1 MKIKML
7 LFFLLLGGI
16 VSAQERSAAVEQ
28 AVQEQTARY
37 NLSAEQIVQM
47 YVVEERRERNLH
59 EIEVLRES
67 NYRLYLEKKQSVRKN
82 SEGTIRQI
90 LHKEQR
96 FILDQEQAT
105 YRQATS
111 NLIQQMRQDGKSKE
125 DIELALLERG

>member
-16 VSAQERSAAVEQ
+16 VSAQERSATVEQ
-28 AVQEQTARY
+28 AVQEHIARY
-37 NLSAEQIVQM
+37 NLSDEQVAQM
-47 YVVEERRERNLH
+47 YVIEERRERNLQ

-67 NYRLYLEKKQSVRKN
+67 NYRLYLEKQQSVRNN
-82 SEGTIRQI
+82 SEGTIRQV

-96 FILDQEQAT
+96 YILDQEQAA

-111 NLIQQMRQDGKSKE
+111 NLIQQMRQEGKSKE
-125 DIELALLERG
+125 EIELALLERG

>member
-7 LFFLLLGGI
+7 FFFLLLGGI

-37 NLSAEQIVQM
+37 SLSDEQVAQM
-47 YVVEERRERNLH
+47 YVVEERRERNLQ

-67 NYRLYLEKKQSVRKN
+67 NYRLYLEKQQSVREH

-96 FILDQEQAT
+96 FVLDQEQAN

-111 NLIQQMRQDGKSKE
+111 NLIQQMRQEGKSKE
-125 DIELALLERG
+125 EIELALLERG

>member
-47 YVVEERRERNLH
+47 YVVEERRERNLQ

-96 FILDQEQAT
+96 FILDQEQAA

-125 DIELALLERG
+125 DIELALLERS

>member
-7 LFFLLLGGI
+7 FFFLLLGGI

-37 NLSAEQIVQM
+37 NLSTEQVTQM
-47 YVVEERRERNLH
+47 YVVEERRERNLQ

-67 NYRLYLEKKQSVRKN
+67 NYRLYLEKQQSIRQN

-96 FILDQEQAT
+96 LVLDQQQAN

-111 NLIQQMRQDGKSKE
+111 NLIQQMRQEGKSKE
-125 DIELALLERG
+125 EIELALLERG

>member
-28 AVQEQTARY
+28 AVQEQTVRY
-37 NLSAEQIVQM
+37 SLSAEQVAQM
-47 YVVEERRERNLH
+47 YVVEERRERNLQ

-67 NYRLYLEKKQSVRKN
+67 NYRLYLEKKKSVRTH
-82 SEGTIRQI
+82 SEGNIRQI
-90 LHKEQR
+90 LDNEQR
-96 FILDQEQAT
+96 FILNQEQAA

-111 NLIQQMRQDGKSKE
+111 NLIQQMRQEGKSKE
-125 DIELALLERG
+125 EIELALLERG

>member
-47 YVVEERRERNLH
+47 YVVEERRERNLQ

-90 LHKEQR
+90 LNKEQR
-96 FILDQEQAT
+96 FTLDQEQAT

>member
-47 YVVEERRERNLH
+47 YVVEERRERNLQ

-90 LHKEQR
+90 LNKEQR
-96 FILDQEQAT
+96 FTLDQEQAT
-105 YRQATS
+105 YRQGTS

-125 DIELALLERG
+125 DIELAYLERG